1 MATIVLQAVGAAVG
15 GIFGPVGAAIGAGLG
30 AMGGYA
36 IDTAIINSTRHME
49 GHASMV
55 VVWQQQKKV
64 QRFLSFMAQRGF
76 QAR

>member
-36 IDTAIINSTRHME
+36 IDTAIINSTRHM
-49 GHASMV
+49 
-55 VVWQQQKKV
+55 
-64 QRFLSFMAQRGF
+64 
-76 QAR
+76 